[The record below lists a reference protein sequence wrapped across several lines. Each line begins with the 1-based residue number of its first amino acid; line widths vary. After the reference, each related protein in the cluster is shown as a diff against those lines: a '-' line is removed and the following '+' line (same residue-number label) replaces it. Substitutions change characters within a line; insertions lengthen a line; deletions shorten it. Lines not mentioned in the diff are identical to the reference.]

1 MTEKPTYEEL
11 EQRIALLES
20 ESAQRKRFEE
30 INHSLFKISNA
41 VNMTSSLD
49 ELFRSIH
56 LALSHIIDTTNFYI
70 ALYDKTKDS
79 VTFPYCVDAVDA
91 CYPPVIEVSSTA
103 SLTAEV
109 IRTGRPLLVSKAEI
123 LAQRAAS
130 IFKIP
135 TCTPSEI
142 WLGVPL
148 KTRDE
153 IIGVMAVQSY
163 HDPLC
168 YDQTDMDV
176 MVSVADQVAIAVE
189 RKYVEKTLHTSERQK
204 EAILNGITASI
215 AFVDT
220 NLKIVWVNRAATESV
235 NKSPDE
241 MIGRSCHHFWGNPS
255 EPCKDCL
262 ALRALDT
269 KKSEHKIMHTPDG
282 KVWNKRG
289 EPIFD
294 AEGNLMG
301 VVEIAIDITE
311 QCRKEEALRE
321 KSEELAAIL
330 DAIPALVWTSL
341 DPECRI
347 ITGNRYVN
355 ELFGVSAGA
364 NISQTAA
371 KNGQA
376 IYIKHLKADG
386 SEYRAD
392 ELPMQQAVARGVTIP
407 DQELEYVLPDGRHLF
422 VMGNAVPLF
431 DDKKKVR
438 GSVCVFIDITERKRA
453 EAEKAELAA
462 QNRQL
467 QKVESLGR
475 MAGAIAHHFNNQ
487 LYAVMGNLEMAMD
500 ELPPGVNLIE
510 RLSSAMQAAHK
521 AADVSKLM
529 LTYLG
534 KTPGKHE
541 LINMSKACRQ
551 SLTLLQAAAPRGI
564 IINAEFLSSGPVIR
578 ADTNQ
583 MRQILTNLVTN
594 AWESISN
601 NRGAIGLTVKAVS
614 HVDIPTTKRFPIDWQ
629 PQPIPYACLEVSDT
643 GCGIPESDIEKIFDP
658 FFTTKFTGRGLGLP
672 VVMGIVKAH
681 GGGVTVDSEPERGST
696 FRVFLPI
703 STEELPC
710 RIDLSAVPEALQTG
724 KAENISRTESGG
736 TVLLAEDEEP
746 VRSMANKMLTRL
758 GYTVLEAKDGVE
770 ALEIFRSHQGVIR
783 FVLSDLT
790 MPRMDGWE
798 TLVALRKLSPDI
810 PVILSSGYDEA
821 QVLVYEHSERPN
833 AFLGKP
839 YQLKELRDTTL
850 RALAD
855 KKERNANDD
864 VKKIQ

>member
-79 VTFPYCVDAVDA
+79 VTFPYCVDAVDE

-135 TCTPSEI
+135 ACTPSEI

-189 RKYVEKTLHTSERQK
+189 RKYVEKTLQTSERQK

-255 EPCKDCL
+255 EPCKDCP

-321 KSEELAAIL
+321 RSEELAAIL

-364 NISQTAA
+364 NVSQTAA
-371 KNGQA
+371 KNDQA
-376 IYIKHLKADG
+376 VYIKHLKADG
-386 SEYRAD
+386 SEYRED

-431 DDKKKVR
+431 DDKKQVR

-453 EAEKAELAA
+453 EAEKAELEA

-475 MAGAIAHHFNNQ
+475 MAGAISHHFNNQ
-487 LYAVMGNLEMAMD
+487 LYAVIGNLEMAMED
-500 ELPPGVNLIE
+500 LPLGVNSNGNLV
-510 RLSSAMQAAHK
+510 SAMQAARK
-521 AADVSKLM
+521 AAEVSRLM

-534 KTPGKHE
+534 QTPGKHE
-541 LINMSKACRQ
+541 PIDMTETCRQ
-551 SLTLLQAAAPRGI
+551 SQTMLQAAIPRGM
-564 IINAEFLSSGPVIR
+564 IINVRFPASGPVIR

-583 MRQILTNLVTN
+583 MHQILANLITN
-594 AWESISN
+594 AWESISE
-601 NRGAIGLTVKAVS
+601 NRGTIGLAVKTVS
-614 HVDIPTTKRFPIDWQ
+614 HVDIPTSKRFPIDWQ
-629 PQPIPYACLEVSDT
+629 PQRIPYACLEVSDT

-658 FFTTKFTGRGLGLP
+658 FFTTQFTGRGLGLP

-681 GGGVTVDSEPERGST
+681 GGGVTVESEPGRGSV
-696 FRVFLPI
+696 FRVFLPV

-710 RIDLSAVPEALQTG
+710 RIDLTAISGALLTS
-724 KAENISRTESGG
+724 KAEKVSKIEGGG
-736 TVLLAEDEEP
+736 TVLLIEDEEQ
-746 VRSMANKMLTRL
+746 VRNVAAIMLTRL
-758 GYTVLEAKDGVE
+758 GYRVLEAEDGVE
-770 ALEIFRSHQGVIR
+770 ALEIFQQQQEDIR

-790 MPRMDGWE
+790 IPRMNGWE
-798 TLVALRKLSPDI
+798 TLSALRKLSPDI

-821 QVLVYEHSERPN
+821 QVLAGEHPERPN

-839 YQLKELRDTTL
+839 YQLKGLGDTINRVLTAPAGNNGRL
-850 RALAD
+850 
-855 KKERNANDD
+855 KTTN
-864 VKKIQ
+864 